1 MKKAMWIGDPGELL
15 RVRPG
20 FALAAVKPSSTPGIQ
35 ADKAS
40 GQRLL
45 AANAP
50 ELADQQERL
59 FADSRFRGIRSVLL
73 VLQAMDSAG
82 KGGIVQHVIGGISP
96 EGVKAFGFKKPTKE
110 ELAHDFLWRVRK
122 QLPPAGFV
130 GVFDRSHYEDV
141 LVARVRALA
150 APEVITERYR
160 QINDFERDLVS
171 GGTTIVKVMLQIS
184 LEEQRARLQ
193 ARLDEPDKNWKYNPG
208 DLDERALWPQYQE
221 AYQLA
226 LEKTSTPYAP
236 WFVVPADHKWYARVA
251 VQRLLIDAFRRLEL
265 GWPAVDYD
273 VAAEKMRLASS
284 QPRRYAR

>member
-1 MKKAMWIGDPGELL
+1 MAKATWAGDPGELL
-15 RVRPG
+15 KVGHG
-20 FALAAVKPSSTPGIQ
+20 FALADVDPAATPGIR

-40 GQRLL
+40 GAKLL
-45 AANAP
+45 ARNAP

-59 FADSRFRGIRSVLL
+59 FADSRFGGIRSVLL

-141 LVARVRALA
+141 LVARVRSLA

-160 QINDFERDLVS
+160 QINDFERELVA

-184 LEEQRARLQ
+184 LEEQKARLQ
-193 ARLDEPDKNWKYNPG
+193 ARLDEPGKNWKYNPG

-226 LEKTSTPYAP
+226 LEKTSTPDAP

-251 VQRLLIDAFRRLEL
+251 VQRLLVDAFRRLEL

-273 VAAEKMRLASS
+273 VAAEKARLASS
-284 QPRRYAR
+284 